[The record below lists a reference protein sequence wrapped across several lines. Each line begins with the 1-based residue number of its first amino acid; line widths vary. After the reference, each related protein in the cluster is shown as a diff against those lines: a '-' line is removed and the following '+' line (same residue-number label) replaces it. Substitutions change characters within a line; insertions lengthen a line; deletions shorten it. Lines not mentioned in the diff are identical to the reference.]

1 MDEAYQQHSHHAR
14 RKNRSSTNLN
24 HLTLAPLTTKLPL
37 DDDAYAEY
45 PPPPHTTSYLQGKSA
60 PTTPGLLTR
69 SPVQSRSHSR
79 QASAAAAAGRTHL
92 PKSKSASHLAFPLD
106 EDALRRSKRS
116 AREAASGTASPVHT
130 RRRQK
135 NDYPPQDDS
144 GDWLLRAGVALSS
157 EAREYKGQTW
167 LTSRASSTSLAGGRD
182 AEEEAFEREVARERE
197 LAMRQGSRRG
207 SVADLEPYRSARGS
221 RQGSRSGSRVGRRS
235 QLMTPLDGRHSDEG
249 YFDRLAA
256 GDEYLQGP
264 DFVNLD
270 EKLEAVDQD
279 TTQDDEAAV
288 RQLVKGENAGRGSW
302 FGWALF
308 SVEEN
313 AEDSEDS
320 DLGDD
325 DLVDPVDS
333 EATSIRRDP
342 SVRCFEIANSAPGE
356 RVQPPNLDEGG
367 WRDAA
372 WLLSVASKVI
382 L

>member
-167 LTSRASSTSLAGGRD
+167 LTSRASST
-182 AEEEAFEREVARERE
+182 
-197 LAMRQGSRRG
+197 
-207 SVADLEPYRSARGS
+207 
-221 RQGSRSGSRVGRRS
+221 
-235 QLMTPLDGRHSDEG
+235 
-249 YFDRLAA
+249 
-256 GDEYLQGP
+256 
-264 DFVNLD
+264 
-270 EKLEAVDQD
+270 
-279 TTQDDEAAV
+279 
-288 RQLVKGENAGRGSW
+288 
-302 FGWALF
+302 
-308 SVEEN
+308 
-313 AEDSEDS
+313 
-320 DLGDD
+320 
-325 DLVDPVDS
+325 
-333 EATSIRRDP
+333 
-342 SVRCFEIANSAPGE
+342 
-356 RVQPPNLDEGG
+356 
-367 WRDAA
+367 
-372 WLLSVASKVI
+372 
-382 L
+382 

>member
-69 SPVQSRSHSR
+69 SPDAPTSRR
-79 QASAAAAAGRTHL
+79 ASLLPTLRSLSTRTRCAGAKGAPARRVWHGVARCTPAVVRRT
-92 PKSKSASHLAFPLD
+92 
-106 EDALRRSKRS
+106 
-116 AREAASGTASPVHT
+116 TT
-130 RRRQK
+130 
-135 NDYPPQDDS
+135 PPQDDS

-182 AEEEAFEREVARERE
+182 AEEEAFEREFARERE
-197 LAMRQGSRRG
+197 LAIRQGSRRG

-249 YFDRLAA
+249 YFDRVAA

-313 AEDSEDS
+313 AEDS

-325 DLVDPVDS
+325 DIVDPVDS
-333 EATSIRRDP
+333 EATPTRRDP
-342 SVRCFEIANSAPGE
+342 SVRYFEIANSTPGE
-356 RVQPPNLDEGG
+356 RVQPPNPDEGG

>member
-37 DDDAYAEY
+37 DDDAYAPANDY

-79 QASAAAAAGRTHL
+79 QTSSVPHARL
-92 PKSKSASHLAFPLD
+92 PKSKSASHLAFPD
-106 EDALRRSKRS
+106 DRKNSPRQ
-116 AREAASGTASPVHT
+116 AASGTASPVHT

-135 NDYPPQDDS
+135 TDGPPQDD
-144 GDWLLRAGVALSS
+144 GDWLLRAGVVLSS
-157 EAREYKGQTW
+157 EAREYKGQMW

-182 AEEEAFEREVARERE
+182 AEEEAFEREFARERE
-197 LAMRQGSRRG
+197 LAIRQSSRRG
-207 SVADLEPYRSARGS
+207 SVADAEPYRSARGS
-221 RQGSRSGSRVGRRS
+221 RQGSRSASRAGRRS

-249 YFDRLAA
+249 YFDRVTG
-256 GDEYLQGP
+256 GDEYIQGP

-270 EKLEAVDQD
+270 EKLEAIEQD
-279 TTQDDEAAV
+279 TTQDDEATV
-288 RQLVKGENAGRGSW
+288 RMLVKGESAGRGSW

-308 SVEEN
+308 SVDEN
-313 AEDSEDS
+313 AEDS

-325 DLVDPVDS
+325 DIVDPVDS
-333 EATSIRRDP
+333 EATPSRSGS
-342 SVRCFEIANSAPGE
+342 SVRYFEGVNSIPDE
-356 RVQPPNLDEGG
+356 RIQPPNPDEGG

>member
-197 LAMRQGSRRG
+197 LAIRQGSRRG
-207 SVADLEPYRSARGS
+207 SGSSATLGLVKVRDNCEKIQRFGKKEKEDGS
-221 RQGSRSGSRVGRRS
+221 
-235 QLMTPLDGRHSDEG
+235 PL
-249 YFDRLAA
+249 
-256 GDEYLQGP
+256 
-264 DFVNLD
+264 LD
-270 EKLEAVDQD
+270 EKVCLEKIAETLKTLETDYADVEQVLK
-279 TTQDDEAAV
+279 QYFEGRAA
-288 RQLVKGENAGRGSW
+288 
-302 FGWALF
+302 
-308 SVEEN
+308 
-313 AEDSEDS
+313 
-320 DLGDD
+320 
-325 DLVDPVDS
+325 
-333 EATSIRRDP
+333 
-342 SVRCFEIANSAPGE
+342 AN
-356 RVQPPNLDEGG
+356 
-367 WRDAA
+367 
-372 WLLSVASKVI
+372 
-382 L
+382 